1 MQEAYCVP
9 RFTATD
15 RAASVSR
22 LPARSAPDDLWGNR
36 APRVPDGI

>member
-15 RAASVSR
+15 RAVYVSR
-22 LPARSAPDDLWGNR
+22 LPARSAPDDLHETGLPEC
-36 APRVPDGI
+36 PRG